1 MLPSLF
7 VLKTLKKANDF
18 MHSFKEVL
26 TVDSGQLPIFPDN
39 NFEYD
44 YNVVDLLPHNVY
56 KY

>member
-1 MLPSLF
+1 
-7 VLKTLKKANDF
+7 
-18 MHSFKEVL
+18 MHAFKEVL